1 MRVGNEAALRATSA
15 EEPEHQVVRLPGMQ
29 TLRTHGLSSH
39 PLYRIWYGMVDR
51 ATNPDNPAY
60 PEYGGRGIA
69 VCERWQGLPD
79 GLLNLVA
86 DVGER
91 PPGTSLDRFPDNDGP
106 YAPDNVRWASASR
119 QGLQPEASRQA
130 DPRTGRP

>member
-1 MRVGNEAALRATSA
+1 
-15 EEPEHQVVRLPGMQ
+15 
-29 TLRTHGLSSH
+29 
-39 PLYRIWYGMVDR
+39 MVDR

-79 GLLNLVA
+79 GLLNFIA

-106 YAPDNVRWASASR
+106 YAPDNVRWASASQ
-119 QGLQPEASRQA
+119 QGYNRRRVGKLTRELAARDAMIESLTAEVDRLTNLLAARKHSEPGREQA
-130 DPRTGRP
+130 EMRPLF